1 MAKTSKENDKNRQ
14 DYSKVFSKN
23 LSAVANKLGWSQRE
37 FGAQIGVSQA
47 QGRKYL
53 TGVSTPPFETMAK
66 IEKATGVPIAEFFR
80 LEETPEPRVE
90 RHELADEIK
99 AAVKEESQENT
110 KLMKELLKKLSP
122 FISDID
128 PKKLEIRPEPKDK
141 LQVFFNRLLREP
153 GLSNNFYDLVD
164 SGAEYKSLRKA
175 LLKELQAQEKDEKK

>member
-1 MAKTSKENDKNRQ
+1 MAKLSKENAKGGG

-23 LSAVANKLGWSQRE
+23 LSAVVDKLGWSQRE

-66 IEKATGVPIAEFFR
+66 IEKATGVPIADFFR
-80 LEETPEPRVE
+80 LDQIPAPRVE

-99 AAVKEESQENT
+99 AAVKEESQENAM
-110 KLMKELLKKLSP
+110 LMKELLKKLGP
-122 FISDID
+122 FVSEGGDVD
-128 PKKLEIRPEPKDK
+128 VRPEPKDK

-153 GLSNNFYDLVD
+153 GFSGEFYELVD
-164 SGAEYKSLRKA
+164 SGADYKALRKM
-175 LLKELQAQEKDEKK
+175 LIKELQDQEKAKKK